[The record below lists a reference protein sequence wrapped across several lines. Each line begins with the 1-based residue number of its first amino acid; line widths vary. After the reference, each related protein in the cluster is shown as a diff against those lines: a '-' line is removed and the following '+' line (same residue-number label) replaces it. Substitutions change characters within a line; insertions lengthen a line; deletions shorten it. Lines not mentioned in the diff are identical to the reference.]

1 MAVAMRVQIFSTL
14 LVLLAPVVCAQT
26 APANQPPQQQQQ
38 QQPEFVRQGQQLM
51 RDGKLEEAL
60 ALYRQNLQTSPD
72 SLPAMNAAGVVLDLM
87 GQGAEARKYFA
98 KAIELAPAP
107 DRKAAAQRA
116 MAMSWAFEGDCK
128 KTLEYQQEV
137 LDYYV
142 SVKDFFQQGE
152 IADEGA
158 RVCLDAGDWKTA
170 LKWYQ
175 MGHDAGLQQP
185 DIKPDRQDLWAF
197 RWEHAQG
204 RIAARRDRK
213 EEAQKHVVAAKAIL
227 DKGTNPTQAPFLPY
241 LAGYVAL
248 YTGDAKT
255 ALDELQKAN
264 QNDPFIQCLIAEAY
278 EKLNEKDKA
287 MEFYR
292 KASTTTAH
300 NPAGAYARRV
310 TRKKLS

>member
-1 MAVAMRVQIFSTL
+1 MKLTSCTVVLLL
-14 LVLLAPVVCAQT
+14 LVAAVRAQT
-26 APANQPPQQQQQ
+26 APANQPAQQPQP
-38 QQPEFVRQGQQLM
+38 QQPEFIRQGQQLM

-60 ALYRQNLQTSPD
+60 ALYRQTLQTSPD

-87 GQGAEARKYFA
+87 GKGVEARKYFA
-98 KAIELAPAP
+98 RAIELAPP
-107 DRKAAAQRA
+107 DRKAGAERA

-128 KTLEYQQEV
+128 KTLEYQQKV
-137 LDYYV
+137 LDYFV
-142 SVKDFFQQGE
+142 SAKDFFQQGE

-204 RIAARRDRK
+204 RIAARRGMK
-213 EEAQKHVVAAKAIL
+213 EEAQKHVAAAKAIL

-248 YTGDAKT
+248 YTGDAKA
-255 ALDELQKAN
+255 ALDELQKAT
-264 QNDPFIQCLIAEAY
+264 QNDPFIQCLMAEAY

-287 MEFYR
+287 MELYR
-292 KASTTTAH
+292 KAATTTAH

-310 TRKKLS
+310 AKKKLA